1 MPPAIVKAQSKTIT
15 VPDDYSTIQSAIA
28 HANAGD
34 TVFVKRGNY
43 SFGGTLGVSKSISLI
58 GEDPSNTIIFNSQP
72 YSMWNMDVIW
82 VDANNVTI
90 SGFTISSNERVG
102 GILIDLNVSEE
113 PSRCKIIGNNI
124 VNNNAGILRANNYFS
139 TTQPCFDF
147 ICNNTISQNR
157 DSGVLIQSSNT
168 TVIGNTI
175 TNNGWSGL
183 AIDYCSNVTITGNN
197 FANNS
202 RGGLWLGR
210 GDSIHIY
217 GNNVT
222 DSSNGYGIQFEG
234 CSNTTIQN
242 NNIIHNK
249 IGVNLANYGL
259 YNYSNWNS
267 SGNIVFKNNIV
278 GNFKNAAVE
287 NNLSYYDSFIKSFG
301 EMGNRTDTVFW
312 DNGSVGNYWSDYNG
326 NGTYVI
332 DENNVDHYPLTQQ
345 VDISSIASI
354 PTTNQPN
361 AVLILPIAVTF
372 VILTVVVTVLLFR
385 KHRKPISQNK
395 PTFKEKSIN

>member
-1 MPPAIVKAQSKTIT
+1 
-15 VPDDYSTIQSAIA
+15 
-28 HANAGD
+28 
-34 TVFVKRGNY
+34 
-43 SFGGTLGVSKSISLI
+43 
-58 GEDPSNTIIFNSQP
+58 
-72 YSMWNMDVIW
+72 
-82 VDANNVTI
+82 
-90 SGFTISSNERVG
+90 
-102 GILIDLNVSEE
+102 
-113 PSRCKIIGNNI
+113 
-124 VNNNAGILRANNYFS
+124 
-139 TTQPCFDF
+139 
-147 ICNNTISQNR
+147 
-157 DSGVLIQSSNT
+157 VLIQSSNT